1 MTSKR
6 KPKPNGATPMTQTTP
21 VTPVTDVPVVE
32 TPVVVPTTVPEESV
46 VVDTPVT
53 DAVADAGIDEAP
65 VADVVDAPLEV
76 VTIVADVAETPA
88 VVAPAVAVP
97 VVEVDDIY
105 NFLKKKY
112 GGIAVLPL
120 HVQGII
126 EKLDVYVK
134 TMGDNVPVTEEAGTR
149 NQLNL
154 FRVYSAALDVPNG
167 GHVLALDVI
176 VWYVSKYRDGAFSDR
191 LAARFL
197 NTTAF
202 PPERQRMFVSLTN
215 LFTVLANPLTRREL
229 NKHVNMDVVARNLP
243 SIAQRRN
250 LVSFVSK

>member
-6 KPKPNGATPMTQTTP
+6 KTKPNGATPMTQTTP
-21 VTPVTDVPVVE
+21 VTPVTDVPVV
-32 TPVVVPTTVPEESV
+32 VPTAVPEE
-46 VVDTPVT
+46 PVT
-53 DAVADAGIDEAP
+53 DAGVDVASVTDAP
-65 VADVVDAPLEV
+65 VDDTGDDAPANVVDAPLEV

>member
-6 KPKPNGATPMTQTTP
+6 KTKPNGATPMTQTTP

-32 TPVVVPTTVPEESV
+32 TPVVVPTTVPEEPV

-65 VADVVDAPLEV
+65 VTDAPADVVDAPLEV
-76 VTIVADVAETPA
+76 VTIVADVVEPP
-88 VVAPAVAVP
+88 VAVAP

-134 TMGDNVPVTEEAGTR
+134 AMGDNVPVTEEAGTR

-154 FRVYSAALDVPNG
+154 LRVYSAALDVPNG

>member
-6 KPKPNGATPMTQTTP
+6 KTKPNGATPMTQTTP

-32 TPVVVPTTVPEESV
+32 TPVVVPTTVPEEPV

-76 VTIVADVAETPA
+76 VTIVADVIETP
-88 VVAPAVAVP
+88 VAVAP

>member
-6 KPKPNGATPMTQTTP
+6 KTKPNGATPMTQTTP

-53 DAVADAGIDEAP
+53 DAVADAGIDDAP
-65 VADVVDAPLEV
+65 VTDAPADVVDAPLEV
-76 VTIVADVAETPA
+76 VTIVADVVETPV
-88 VVAPAVAVP
+88 VVAP

>member
-1 MTSKR
+1 MSSKR

-21 VTPVTDVPVVE
+21 VTPVTDVPVA
-32 TPVVVPTTVPEESV
+32 VPTAVPEE
-46 VVDTPVT
+46 PVT
-53 DAVADAGIDEAP
+53 DAGVDEAP
-65 VADVVDAPLEV
+65 VTDAPVDDAGDDAPANAVDAPLEV
-76 VTIVADVAETPA
+76 VADVAETPA

-134 TMGDNVPVTEEAGTR
+134 TMGDNVPITEEAGTR

-176 VWYVSKYRDGAFSDR
+176 VWYISKYRDGAFSDR

-202 PPERQRMFVSLTN
+202 PPDRQRMFVSLTN

>member
-6 KPKPNGATPMTQTTP
+6 KTKPNGATPMTQTTP

-32 TPVVVPTTVPEESV
+32 TPVVVPTTVPEEPV

-65 VADVVDAPLEV
+65 VTDAPADVVDAPLEV
-76 VTIVADVAETPA
+76 VTIVADVVEPP
-88 VVAPAVAVP
+88 VAVAP

-202 PPERQRMFVSLTN
+202 PPDRQRMFVSLTN

>member
-32 TPVVVPTTVPEESV
+32 TPVVVPTTVPEEPV

-76 VTIVADVAETPA
+76 VTIVADVIETP
-88 VVAPAVAVP
+88 VAVAP

>member
-6 KPKPNGATPMTQTTP
+6 KTKPNGAIPMTQTTP

-53 DAVADAGIDEAP
+53 DAVADAGIDDAP
-65 VADVVDAPLEV
+65 VTDAPADVVDAPLEV
-76 VTIVADVAETPA
+76 VTIVTDVVETP
-88 VVAPAVAVP
+88 VAVAP

>member
-6 KPKPNGATPMTQTTP
+6 KTKPNGATPMTQTTP

-32 TPVVVPTTVPEESV
+32 TPVVVPTTVPEEPV

-65 VADVVDAPLEV
+65 VTDAPADVVDAPLEV
-76 VTIVADVAETPA
+76 VTIVADVVETP
-88 VVAPAVAVP
+88 VAVAP

-202 PPERQRMFVSLTN
+202 PPDRQRMFVSLTN

>member
-1 MTSKR
+1 M
-6 KPKPNGATPMTQTTP
+6 
-21 VTPVTDVPVVE
+21 
-32 TPVVVPTTVPEESV
+32 
-46 VVDTPVT
+46 
-53 DAVADAGIDEAP
+53 
-65 VADVVDAPLEV
+65 VDAPLEV
-76 VTIVADVAETPA
+76 VTIVADVVEPP
-88 VVAPAVAVP
+88 VAVAP

>member
-6 KPKPNGATPMTQTTP
+6 KTKPNGAIPMTQTTP

-32 TPVVVPTTVPEESV
+32 TPVVVPTTVPEEPV

-53 DAVADAGIDEAP
+53 DAVADAGIDDAP
-65 VADVVDAPLEV
+65 VTDAPADVVDAPLEV
-76 VTIVADVAETPA
+76 VTIVADVVETPV
-88 VVAPAVAVP
+88 VVAP

>member
-6 KPKPNGATPMTQTTP
+6 KTKPNGATPMTQTTP

-32 TPVVVPTTVPEESV
+32 TPVVVPTTVPEEPV

-76 VTIVADVAETPA
+76 VTIVADVIETP
-88 VVAPAVAVP
+88 VAVAP

-176 VWYVSKYRDGAFSDR
+176 VWYISKYRDGAFSDR

>member
-32 TPVVVPTTVPEESV
+32 TPVVVPTTVPEEPV

-65 VADVVDAPLEV
+65 VTDAPPDVVDAPLEV
-76 VTIVADVAETPA
+76 VTIVTDVVETP
-88 VVAPAVAVP
+88 VAVAP

-154 FRVYSAALDVPNG
+154 LRVYSAALDVPNG

>member
-6 KPKPNGATPMTQTTP
+6 KTKPNGAIPMTQTTP

-32 TPVVVPTTVPEESV
+32 TPVVVPTTVPEEPV

-65 VADVVDAPLEV
+65 VTDAPADVVDAPLEV
-76 VTIVADVAETPA
+76 VTIVADVVEPP
-88 VVAPAVAVP
+88 VAVAP

-202 PPERQRMFVSLTN
+202 PPDRQRMFVSLTN